1 MLWRDLAGWHESRCR
16 TSHKQSYGLQQPL
29 KPPPAP
35 ARPHPREPP
44 PPPPP
49 PPPGAGRRSY
59 LDLRLHSYPILQ
71 LTGSEESI
79 ILADGK
85 IGID

>member
-29 KPPPAP
+29 KPP
-35 ARPHPREPP
+35 RPVDV
-44 PPPPP
+44 
-49 PPPGAGRRSY
+49 AT

-79 ILADGK
+79 IPADGK

>member
-29 KPPPAP
+29 KPPPA
-35 ARPHPREPP
+35 
-44 PPPPP
+44 
-49 PPPGAGRRSY
+49 PGAGRRSY

>member
-29 KPPPAP
+29 K
-35 ARPHPREPP
+35 
-44 PPPPP
+44 

>member
-1 MLWRDLAGWHESRCR
+1 MSHDAEQATNSPMAYNSRLR
-16 TSHKQSYGLQQPL
+16 GG
-29 KPPPAP
+29 
-35 ARPHPREPP
+35 ARPRPPRPVDV
-44 PPPPP
+44 
-49 PPPGAGRRSY
+49 AT

-79 ILADGK
+79 IPADGK

>member
-29 KPPPAP
+29 NNPP
-35 ARPHPREPP
+35 
-44 PPPPP
+44 
-49 PPPGAGRRSY
+49 GRRSY

-79 ILADGK
+79 IPADGK